1 MTNME
6 QIAGVHGT
14 SRSRAANIVSEGFR
28 SGLGMCG
35 YAVYFFEYTRQGME
49 RAKGYYRLAFER
61 LGQYEQD
68 DRDEAALILA
78 QIFAEKQCI
87 IDLDDPVLRD
97 LLQSAWDANRDRL
110 HRDDHQAK
118 NLFYDALLRRF
129 ETILQREFKVCW
141 STLPMNKKYIGVK
154 KSRVLFVRSMEC
166 IRSVELLEDEYG
178 CE

>member
-1 MTNME
+1 ME
-6 QIAGVHGT
+6 QIAGIHGT
-14 SRSRAANIVSEGFR
+14 SRSRAENILREGFR
-28 SGLGMCG
+28 PGLGMCG
-35 YAVYFFEYTRQGME
+35 YAVYFFECSRQGME
-49 RAKGYYRLAFER
+49 RAKGYYRLGLER

-68 DRDEAALILA
+68 DLDEAALILA
-78 QIFAEKQCI
+78 QIVAEKQCV
-87 IDLDDPVLRD
+87 IDLDDPALRD
-97 LLQSAWDANRDRL
+97 RLQSAWEANRERL

-129 ETILQREFKVCW
+129 ESALQRDFKVCW

-166 IRSVELLEDEYG
+166 IRSVELLEDGYE